1 LNAVKQVTTQPPHDL
16 SLSEM
21 PYMIKIPVST
31 VGKAEQQNEL
41 AYDPNSLVPDQFAS
55 FQDFDMDSNMQLALP
70 DW

>member
-1 LNAVKQVTTQPPHDL
+1 
-16 SLSEM
+16 
-21 PYMIKIPVST
+21 MIKIPVST

-41 AYDPNSLVPDQFAS
+41 AYDPNSLVLDQFAS